1 MIIPSEWEQRTK
13 FVSLN
18 LKCHKPQYIRKT
30 MQCSREAVG
39 RGIAGSRDESCHCT
53 AVPRRL
59 PQICFAN
66 PFSWKR
72 RLKTSF
78 SWVSTP
84 PPLKRYGPR
93 KLSRNLNNF
102 VETFPLSSVWS
113 SEDLECINLPV
124 SGRRL
129 HFCWGH
135 LCRCLFRSSLEALA
149 VIKC

>member
-1 MIIPSEWEQRTK
+1 METK
-13 FVSLN
+13 DENSSRLIWSVISHSIFV
-18 LKCHKPQYIRKT
+18 K
-30 MQCSREAVG
+30 QCNVRVQLSGREIV
-39 RGIAGSRDESCHCT
+39 GSRDESRHCT
-53 AVPRRL
+53 LVARRL

-124 SGRRL
+124 SGKHL

-135 LCRCLFRSSLEALA
+135 LCRCLFKSSLE
-149 VIKC
+149 CPRCY